1 MTVIN
6 TNVAASI
13 TANALTKN
21 ERAMYQ
27 AMERLSTGQRINNA
41 GDDAAGLAISSRM
54 TSQINGLNMAVRNAN
69 DAISMVQTEDGA
81 LIEVSNM
88 LQRMREL
95 AVQSASGTMSSTDRS
110 ALDTEF
116 TALASQIQAV
126 GSNTQ
131 WNGTDIIDGTPGT
144 SGAVSFH
151 VGANASQTVSHTF
164 ADIEVANASA
174 NAHTAVATTN
184 ANGDETVSTMV
195 FGGATTD
202 KGFETGDTITFTID
216 SVAFSGKV
224 TAASGI
230 ITGITMHGSSITVSG
245 TTAGTD
251 ADATSMSTSSAGA
264 ITLKKTAGNTFTLTS
279 ANTGTGSALFTAAYV
294 TATSDGTSVTTGS
307 VARGLTAGAL
317 FADISTVAGANSAIK
332 TLDVV
337 IADINSARATS
348 GSTINRL
355 EYAADN
361 LANVSQNT
369 SASRSRVL
377 DADYASETTEL
388 ARTQIIQ
395 QAATAMLSQANQQAQ
410 SVLALLQ

>member
-6 TNVAASI
+6 TNTAATI

-21 ERAMYQ
+21 ERAMSQ
-27 AMERLSTGQRINNA
+27 AMERLSTGVRINSA

-54 TSQINGLNMAVRNAN
+54 TSQINGLDMAVRNAN

-81 LIEVSNM
+81 MIEVTNM

-95 AVQSASGTMSSTDRS
+95 AIQAASGTNSSTDRA

-116 TALASQIQAV
+116 TALASQIQSV

-144 SGAVSFH
+144 SGAVSFQ

-164 ADIEVANASA
+164 ADIEVANAASD
-174 NAHTAVATTN
+174 AHTAVDRVTSGTPHV
-184 ANGDETVSTMV
+184 EKMV
-195 FGGATTD
+195 FGGATSGTSYA
-202 KGFETGDTITFTID
+202 TGDTVTFTVD
-216 SVAFSGKV
+216 SVAYSGKV
-224 TAASGI
+224 TTVSSGT
-230 ITGITMHGSSITVSG
+230 ITGITLHGSSTEVVSG
-245 TTAGTD
+245 TNDTTSIA
-251 ADATSMSTSSAGA
+251 ATSAAGA
-264 ITLKKTAGNTFTLTS
+264 LTFAFSAANTFTVTS
-279 ANTGTGSALFTAAYV
+279 ATTGDNLMAVAYV
-294 TATSDGTSVTTGS
+294 TATSDGTSVDKGS

-317 FADISTVAGANSAIK
+317 FADISTVAGANSALK
-332 TLDVV
+332 TVDQV
-337 IADINSARATS
+337 IADVNSARASS
-348 GSTINRL
+348 GAVINRL

-369 SASRSRVL
+369 SASRSRIL

-395 QAATAMLSQANQQAQ
+395 QAGTAMLSQANQQAQ
-410 SVLALLQ
+410 SVLALLK